1 MRVIAGTA
9 GGRKL
14 KAPPAATTRPF
25 TGKAKEGVFSSIAP
39 RLPGARVLDLYAGS
53 GSLSIEAL
61 SRGAAAATM
70 VEENREAVKVIQQN
84 LAICGFAAVVI
95 RGTLPAALARV
106 SGVHDLVF
114 VDPPY
119 RLSLASVHETL
130 EHLDPYLA
138 DGATVVVHRRKGEGL
153 AGAVGGL
160 VVEDDR
166 TYGDSQIV
174 RLRKRGNP

>member
-1 MRVIAGTA
+1 
-9 GGRKL
+9 
-14 KAPPAATTRPF
+14 
-25 TGKAKEGVFSSIAP
+25 
-39 RLPGARVLDLYAGS
+39 
-53 GSLSIEAL
+53 
-61 SRGAAAATM
+61 M